1 MRTRVMGTST
11 RRVLTAVLGTLA
23 ALGLSAPSFASAAV
37 APFGNPCSDANG
49 VRFCPGGYTAP
60 TIPSAGPQAAVDK
73 RVPSFDGVPL
83 DVDVTLPPTGAGDG
97 PFPTIVMLHG
107 YGGSKKDFE
116 STTPEG
122 NGNTTYHYNN
132 VYFAQR
138 GYAVVN
144 YTARGFGN
152 SCGSPSS
159 RTPNCAKG
167 WLHLKDR
174 AYEGRDT
181 QLLLGKLVDQG
192 VAKAG
197 ALGATG
203 ISYGGGESI
212 ELALLRDK
220 TATRP
225 DSTPAGPTGETL
237 VPWTSPA
244 GTPLSLTA
252 AWPRWPWSDLV
263 SSLVPNGHFLDFD
276 NRTNGSSRDPI
287 GVPIQTYI
295 EGLFASGAASGYYAP
310 PRADP
315 SADLTNWHNR
325 ILIGDPFADPYAQEI
340 VNEIYSHHQG
350 YGLLDVPGAT
360 TTPAPLLIENGWT
373 DDLFPPAEALRIY
386 NDLRRRDPAADV
398 ALQFGDLGHSR
409 GQNKKNTNVLFNDQG
424 SSFFDAHL
432 KGATD
437 AAPPAKGSVTTFTQT
452 CPSSAPAGGPFTA
465 ASWPAIHPG
474 AFRFGDQDPK
484 STQTVTSA
492 GGNPQTGKTVDPIAG
507 GGACATVADET
518 APGTAVY
525 RAKSSG
531 FTLMGLPTVSAKV
544 VATGGSPQ
552 LDSRLWDVAPDG
564 TQTLITRGAYRLSSQ
579 DVAAQKVTFQLH
591 GNGWRFEAGHTAKL
605 ELLGKDEPY
614 LQPNKEPFQIAV
626 SNLVVELP
634 TLEPPTSTET
644 FSTPPPNT
652 EPAPGSTGGS
662 GGGSTGGG
670 VIVTP
675 AIGLGKPLARPLRR
689 LHLAAGPARVKQ
701 NARVRVLFLVTTR
714 FNGRIFR
721 VGRVTVRIAG
731 RKRSTNRHGRT
742 SMVFRFRA
750 PGRRAVRADAR
761 TYRGDRRHITV
772 VRARR
777 RHG

>member
-1 MRTRVMGTST
+1 
-11 RRVLTAVLGTLA
+11 
-23 ALGLSAPSFASAAV
+23 
-37 APFGNPCSDANG
+37 
-49 VRFCPGGYTAP
+49 
-60 TIPSAGPQAAVDK
+60 
-73 RVPSFDGVPL
+73 
-83 DVDVTLPPTGAGDG
+83 
-97 PFPTIVMLHG
+97 
-107 YGGSKKDFE
+107 
-116 STTPEG
+116 
-122 NGNTTYHYNN
+122 
-132 VYFAQR
+132 
-138 GYAVVN
+138 
-144 YTARGFGN
+144 
-152 SCGSPSS
+152 
-159 RTPNCAKG
+159 
-167 WLHLKDR
+167 
-174 AYEGRDT
+174 
-181 QLLLGKLVDQG
+181 
-192 VAKAG
+192 
-197 ALGATG
+197 
-203 ISYGGGESI
+203 
-212 ELALLRDK
+212 
-220 TATRP
+220 
-225 DSTPAGPTGETL
+225 
-237 VPWTSPA
+237 
-244 GTPLSLTA
+244 
-252 AWPRWPWSDLV
+252 
-263 SSLVPNGHFLDFD
+263 
-276 NRTNGSSRDPI
+276 
-287 GVPIQTYI
+287 
-295 EGLFASGAASGYYAP
+295 
-310 PRADP
+310 
-315 SADLTNWHNR
+315 
-325 ILIGDPFADPYAQEI
+325 
-340 VNEIYSHHQG
+340 HQG

-360 TTPAPLLIENGWT
+360 ITPAPLLIENGWT

-409 GQNKKNTNVLFNDQG
+409 GQNKKNTNVPFNDQG
-424 SSFFDAHL
+424 SRFFDARL

-437 AAPPAKGSVTTFTQT
+437 PGPPAKGSVTTFTQT

-484 STQTVTSA
+484 STQSVTSA
-492 GGNPQTGKTVDPIAG
+492 GGNPQTGKTLDPIAG

-634 TLEPPTSTET
+634 TLEPPTSTEP

-652 EPAPGSTGGS
+652 EPAPGS
-662 GGGSTGGG
+662 GGGSTGG
-670 VIVTP
+670 VIVAP
-675 AIGLGKPLARPLRR
+675 AIGQGKPLPRPLRR
-689 LHLAAGPARVKQ
+689 LHLAAGPARVRQ
-701 NARVRVLFLVTTR
+701 NARVRVRFVVTTR

-721 VGRVTVRIAG
+721 VGRVTVRMAG